1 MVKWLSGEM
10 VKTTILLDDDL
21 YRRAVSESVRRY
33 GNTRSLSV
41 VINELLRGA
50 MSGNAKSKGNLSE
63 LWGLLND
70 CRPKSKLTT
79 QELKNLARAGW
90 E

>member
-10 VKTTILLDDDL
+10 VKTTVNLDDDL

-33 GNTRSLSV
+33 GNTRSLST
-41 VINELLRGA
+41 VINDLLRNSL
-50 MSGNAKSKGNLSE
+50 SGNARREGNLTG
-63 LWGLLND
+63 LWGLLSD
-70 CRPKSKLTT
+70 SRPKSRLTT
-79 QELKNLARAGW
+79 QELKDLARAGW

>member
-10 VKTTILLDDDL
+10 VKTTVNLDDDL

-33 GNTRSLSV
+33 GNTRSISV

-50 MSGNAKSKGNLSE
+50 FAGGAKKDEGWMPLYGILKTTKKSSLS
-63 LWGLLND
+63 
-70 CRPKSKLTT
+70 T
-79 QELKNLARAGW
+79 QELKNLAREGW
-90 E
+90 GD